1 MHTVQSIKN
10 FRETELRNNT
20 SADASWHADYKD
32 SAYIFIG
39 GLDFRMSEGDISIV
53 FS

>member
-1 MHTVQSIKN
+1 MHTTKTIQN
-10 FRETELRNNT
+10 FTENELKSGVT
-20 SADASWHADYKD
+20 GDASWHADYKD

-39 GLDFRMSEGDISIV
+39 GLNFQMNEGDISTV